1 MRPVLFEVWGFA
13 VPAYGATMVAMF
25 AAGLLLLRQSVRTL
39 GMSDHQ
45 LFDLAAVAG
54 AAFIVWV
61 GLGVLLATLRIAGP
75 PHLNA
80 LPVLAI
86 GAVAYLA
93 YLHKVGLPSERI
105 FDAIAPIAALAL
117 AVQYGI
123 GTWLAGTAFGKPTDL
138 PWGVSFPVGSPA
150 YRAYGSQPLHPV
162 QLYLGISFL
171 MIAIVGR
178 WSSMKLRDGQRALIC
193 FIAISVVYLITS
205 PLRGNTTSVFSG
217 DVPRLSELV
226 ALFILLFCSA
236 MAWRRRAVPIMRE
249 R

>member
-1 MRPVLFEVWGFA
+1 MRPLLFEVWGFA
-13 VPAYGATMVAMF
+13 VPAYGLTMVVLF
-25 AAGLLLLRQSVRTL
+25 VTGLLLLRRKAPDL

-54 AAFIVWV
+54 AAFLLWV
-61 GLGVLLATLRIAGP
+61 GIGVVLATLKVAGS

-86 GAVAYLA
+86 GAFGFLVYMRKA
-93 YLHKVGLPSERI
+93 GLPAERI

-138 PWGVSFPVGSPA
+138 PWGVSFPPGSPA
-150 YRAYGSQPLHPV
+150 YKAYGSQPLHPV
-162 QLYLGISFL
+162 QLYLGISL
-171 MIAIVGR
+171 LIVAIVV
-178 WSSMKLRDGQRALIC
+178 SFVPMKLRDGQRALMC
-193 FIAISVVYLITS
+193 FMAISIVYLMTS

-217 DVPRLSELV
+217 DAPRMSELV
-226 ALFILLFCSA
+226 AFFILLFCSV
-236 MAWRRRAVPIMRE
+236 MAWRRHVVPDHA
-249 R
+249 